1 VIAADITYY
10 YPGAGQTEHLLDH
23 RIMVARP
30 VPAHFEAPQIDNVA
44 DQIELLA
51 GVVAKKVQKALRL
64 TAAGA
69 EMDVR

>member
-1 VIAADITYY
+1 
-10 YPGAGQTEHLLDH
+10 
-23 RIMVARP
+23 MVARP
-30 VPAHFEAPQIDNVA
+30 VPAHFEAPQIDDVA

-69 EMDVR
+69 EMDV